1 MRFGRWVLRLGRPA
15 APRHFFPAALTPQ
28 ELAIVA
34 QAQRARDA
42 PAGEPRGTADQPSAT
57 APGVPSRAAATAG
70 AAEAEQDK
78 TVQVV
83 EVEMTLEMD
92 ANDAQVRIHPHRV
105 PVVRGLRA
113 RARVSLPL

>member
-1 MRFGRWVLRLGRPA
+1 MQLTATCMRFGRWVLRLGRPA

-34 QAQRARDA
+34 AAQRARDA
-42 PAGEPRGTADQPSAT
+42 PAEQPRGTADQPSAT

-70 AAEAEQDK
+70 AAEAEQA
-78 TVQVV
+78 VQ
-83 EVEMTLEMD
+83 VEMTLEMD

-105 PVVRGLRA
+105 AVI
-113 RARVSLPL
+113 